1 MLIIFIINITV
12 RKLNIGNRVDMKNI
26 DEYQHISII
35 GLVLDED
42 KIKYMDSKYLFMQKT
57 QKVKITIGRI
67 LFY

>member
-1 MLIIFIINITV
+1 
-12 RKLNIGNRVDMKNI
+12 MKNI
-26 DEYQHISII
+26 DEYLNISII
-35 GLVLDED
+35 GLVLDEY

>member
-57 QKVKITIGRI
+57 QKVKIIIGRI